1 MLQVEK
7 TWQEV
12 QIAIELLDP
21 LHELPDLSR
30 FYKLYFV
37 GIQTEAHDMIFKIL
51 LLINYDLKL
60 VVANKTPQHIVI
72 M

>member
-37 GIQTEAHDMIFKIL
+37 GIQTEAHDN
-51 LLINYDLKL
+51 NYFYELKL
-60 VVANKTPQHIVI
+60 AVMNKTPQQVVI